1 MTFDGCRSGG
11 MPLIQISDDN
21 PTGAAVTHMRGVR
34 TVNWTDSSK
43 AKAVANLGGGPRPTP
58 KFEKGVPIYF
68 HDWFGAGRTAMVV
81 SVKSCE
87 FKADPKAFRAEPNLT
102 GDESRVAEVKD
113 LAFPAFPEVAD
124 DLPPTTV
131 VTHVTKK
138 DGKLVVRGS
147 AADNGVV
154 KRVLVNGKEAKA
166 TAANFSEWEI
176 TLDPATELK
185 ALAEDAAG
193 NVEKTPMVVQLK

>member
-1 MTFDGCRSGG
+1 
-11 MPLIQISDDN
+11 
-21 PTGAAVTHMRGVR
+21 
-34 TVNWTDSSK
+34 
-43 AKAVANLGGGPRPTP
+43 
-58 KFEKGVPIYF
+58 VPIYF

-81 SVKSCE
+81 SVKSGE

-102 GDESRVAEVKD
+102 GDESRAAEVKD
-113 LAFPAFPEVAD
+113 IAFPAFPEVVD
-124 DLPPTTV
+124 DLPPATV
-131 VTHVTKK
+131 ITHVAKK
-138 DGKLVVRGS
+138 DGKLVVHGGTT
-147 AADNGVV
+147 DNGVV
-154 KRVLVNGKEAKA
+154 QRVLVNGKEAKA